1 MGSAILIGKALSM
14 ERRRTLCQLA
24 ISNNHFVA
32 KLDDEVVVITG
43 DSSGIREATAE
54 TLAEDGAMVAVAQR
68 EERSGS
74 PTRSRG

>member
-1 MGSAILIGKALSM
+1 M
-14 ERRRTLCQLA
+14 
-24 ISNNHFVA
+24 
-32 KLDDEVVVITG
+32 VITG

-54 TLAEDGAMVAVAQR
+54 TLAEEGAMIAVAQR

>member
-1 MGSAILIGKALSM
+1 M

-54 TLAEDGAMVAVAQR
+54 TLAEEGAMIAVAQR

>member
-1 MGSAILIGKALSM
+1 M

-24 ISNNHFVA
+24 ISNNYFVA
-32 KLDDEVVVITG
+32 KLDGEVVVITG

-54 TLAEDGAMVAVAQR
+54 TLAEEGAMIAVAQR